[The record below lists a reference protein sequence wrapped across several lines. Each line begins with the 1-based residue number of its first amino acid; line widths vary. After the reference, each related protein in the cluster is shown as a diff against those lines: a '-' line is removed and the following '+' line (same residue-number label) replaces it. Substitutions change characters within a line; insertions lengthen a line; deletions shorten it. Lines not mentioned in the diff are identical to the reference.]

1 MPFEQQKIESNPSKI
16 LSDFLKYV
24 LFLFVL
30 KVLICFDAT
39 RNVKNTKSLT
49 NFFFLKSHLE
59 FSPKGLWSNLEQ
71 DLAMTKLFLSAENL
85 SFVSKFNSLPYQIK
99 PCSTPQHKLSKFSH
113 LKLLGCVL
121 SLPSIAL

>member
-39 RNVKNTKSLT
+39 RNVKNTKSFTKL
-49 NFFFLKSHLE
+49 FFFLKSHLE
-59 FSPKGLWSNLEQ
+59 FSPKKALVKSGARSGNDQIVFFPRKIYLLSRNS
-71 DLAMTKLFLSAENL
+71 TCFLIRSSPAPHPNT
-85 SFVSKFNSLPYQIK
+85 NSLNFLI
-99 PCSTPQHKLSKFSH
+99 
-113 LKLLGCVL
+113 
-121 SLPSIAL
+121 